1 MNMLAPVFFFLG
13 YNFYCTTFWLAAV
26 LGVLLSIDLV
36 YINYIHERT
45 RACATEILWHINL

>member
-36 YINYIHERT
+36 SINYIHERT